1 MILNIKAIR
10 GVLEGDSLVWV
21 VKLSMTPTEARL
33 ARAGGGVKPRTG
45 RVGPAATNLMPD
57 YILLNNCQINSE
69 INSSKWAGAQDQL
82 HGPPL
87 ALSARRQQP
96 R

>member
-1 MILNIKAIR
+1 M
-10 GVLEGDSLVWV
+10 WV
-21 VKLSMTPTEARL
+21 VELSMTPTKARQ
-33 ARAGGGVKPRTG
+33 ARAGGGVKPGTG
-45 RVGPAATNLMPD
+45 RAATNLMPD